1 MKELQE
7 AIQSAIQNVL
17 DGDCDELK
25 GLSIHI
31 DVFIDEQGFVD
42 VNVLN

>member
-7 AIQSAIQNVL
+7 AIQQAIYNVL
-17 DGDCDELK
+17 DGDNDELK
-25 GLSIHI
+25 GSSIHI

-42 VNVLN
+42 VNIID

>member
-17 DGDCDELK
+17 DGDNDELK
-25 GLSIHI
+25 GLSIHL
-31 DVFIDEQGFVD
+31 DVFIDEEGYVD
-42 VNVLN
+42 VNVLD

>member
-7 AIQSAIQNVL
+7 SIQSAVQNVL
-17 DGDCDELK
+17 DGDNELK

-31 DVFIDEQGFVD
+31 DVFIDEEGYVD
-42 VNVLN
+42 VIVLN

>member
-17 DGDCDELK
+17 DGDNDELK
-25 GLSIHI
+25 GISIRI
-31 DVFIDEQGFVD
+31 DIFIDEQGYVD
-42 VNVLN
+42 VNILN